1 MKKIAQRK
9 NQLFIEIEELL
20 ERISIPI
27 RYEKGNFKGGICI
40 SKNQTMF
47 IINKKLNVDQK
58 LKIAR
63 SELKILNLDELY
75 IKTNLREFLE
85 VKE

>member
-1 MKKIAQRK
+1 MRKPAQRK
-9 NQLFIEIEELL
+9 SQLFTEIEELL

-40 SKNQTMF
+40 CNNQTMF
-47 IINKKLNVDQK
+47 IINKKLSIDQK
-58 LKIAR
+58 LNIAK
-63 SELKILNLDELY
+63 SELNILNLDDLY
-75 IKTNLREFLE
+75 IKPNLREFLE

>member
-1 MKKIAQRK
+1 MRKIAQQK
-9 NQLFIEIEELL
+9 KQLFVEIEELL
-20 ERISIPI
+20 DRISIPI

-40 SKNQTMF
+40 CKNRTMF
-47 IINKKLNVDQK
+47 IINKKLSVDQK

-63 SELKILNLDELY
+63 SELNILDLDELY
-75 IKTNLREFLE
+75 IKPNLREFLE

>member
-1 MKKIAQRK
+1 MRKLTQRK

-40 SKNQTMF
+40 CKNQTMF
-47 IINKKLNVDQK
+47 IINKKLSVDQK

-63 SELKILNLDELY
+63 SELKTLNLDELY
-75 IKTNLREFLE
+75 IKPNLREFLE